1 MKKYKAIIY
10 DIDGTLLN
18 TVDQNMYPLIRI
30 IKEELNEDWTYEQ
43 VVPFTANPGMRTLQ
57 ILGIRD
63 IDTVYARWV
72 RYVNEYGPGAQP
84 YEGIEAL
91 LDAAEEKGLKQ
102 GIVSSKRQK
111 QYGID
116 MGRHGYDR
124 RMDAAVLFEDTPVHK
139 PDPEPM
145 FECLRR
151 LGVEAKD
158 ALYLGDARSDMVAAR
173 AAGMDF
179 AYASWGS
186 FFPWTASRTSPWWSG
201 STPTSTPSQLTP
213 STSAPPSA
221 ATWCARV
228 PTPPGQAV
236 TRSSRWTACCS
247 APTRALLWPTPRVF
261 TPPTARSAPG

>member
-30 IKEELNEDWTYEQ
+30 IKEELGEDWTYEQ
-43 VVPFTANPGMRTLQ
+43 VVPFTAYPGMKTME

-72 RYVNEYGPGAQP
+72 RYVNEYGPGAAA
-84 YEGIEAL
+84 YDGIPEL
-91 LDAAEEKGLKQ
+91 LEFAREKGLKQ
-102 GIVSSKRQK
+102 GIASSKRQK

-116 MGRHGYDR
+116 MGRHGFDKL
-124 RMDAAVLFEDTPVHK
+124 MDAAVLFEDTDKHK
-139 PDPEPM
+139 PDPLPLL
-145 FECLRR
+145 ECLRR

-158 ALYLGDARSDMVAAR
+158 ALYVGDARSDMVAAR

-186 FFPWTASRTSPWWSG
+186 FFPME
-201 STPTSTPSQLTP
+201 
-213 STSAPPSA
+213 
-221 ATWCARV
+221 
-228 PTPPGQAV
+228 
-236 TRSSRWTACCS
+236 RSEPDYYLDHPMDLAQY
-247 APTRALLWPTPRVF
+247 LK
-261 TPPTARSAPG
+261 

>member
-43 VVPFTANPGMRTLQ
+43 VVPFTAQPGMKT
-57 ILGIRD
+57 IADLGIAD
-63 IDTVYARWV
+63 VEGVYARWV

-84 YEGIEAL
+84 YDGIDEL
-91 LDAAEEKGLKQ
+91 LAFAREQGLKQ
-102 GIVSSKRQK
+102 GIASSKRRK

-124 RMDAAVLFEDTPVHK
+124 LMDAAVLCEDTELHK
-139 PDPEPM
+139 PDPAPLL
-145 FECLRR
+145 ECLRR
-151 LGVEAKD
+151 LGVEAGD
-158 ALYLGDARSDMVAAR
+158 ALYMGDARSDMVAAR

-186 FFPWTASRTSPWWSG
+186 FFPME
-201 STPTSTPSQLTP
+201 
-213 STSAPPSA
+213 
-221 ATWCARV
+221 
-228 PTPPGQAV
+228 
-236 TRSSRWTACCS
+236 RSE
-247 APTRALLWPTPRVF
+247 PDYYLDHPMDLVQF
-261 TPPTARSAPG
+261 LK

>member
-43 VVPFTANPGMRTLQ
+43 VVPFTAQPGMKT
-57 ILGIRD
+57 IADLGIAD
-63 IDTVYARWV
+63 VEGVYARWV

-84 YEGIEAL
+84 YDGIDEL
-91 LDAAEEKGLKQ
+91 LAFAREQGLKQ
-102 GIVSSKRQK
+102 GIASSKRRK

-124 RMDAAVLFEDTPVHK
+124 LMDAAVLCEDTELHK
-139 PDPEPM
+139 PDPAPLL
-145 FECLRR
+145 ECLRR
-151 LGVEAKD
+151 LGVEAGD
-158 ALYLGDARSDMVAAR
+158 ALYMGDARSDMVAAR

-186 FFPWTASRTSPWWSG
+186 FFPMERSEPDYYLDH
-201 STPTSTPSQLTP
+201 PTDLI
-213 STSAPPSA
+213 
-221 ATWCARV
+221 
-228 PTPPGQAV
+228 GF
-236 TRSSRWTACCS
+236 
-247 APTRALLWPTPRVF
+247 LK
-261 TPPTARSAPG
+261 